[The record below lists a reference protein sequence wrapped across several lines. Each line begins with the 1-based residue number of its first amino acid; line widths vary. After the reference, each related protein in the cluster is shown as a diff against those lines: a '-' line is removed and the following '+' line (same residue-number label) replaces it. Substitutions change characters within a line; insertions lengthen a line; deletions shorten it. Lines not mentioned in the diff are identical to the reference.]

1 MCGTVSETWA
11 QGGCGGRG
19 ESRCVSLWTVP
30 VRDVT
35 RARETRRRPDGTDT
49 ARVRST
55 GRERRRV
62 VLPRPIMKTKPGVQ
76 RSERRDEGRTRARP
90 SPGLAPPRR
99 RRAAARAAIGSA
111 QRAFPGAT
119 GRLGPNHE
127 NKKPRVKTGAPH
139 PCPRDGSRRVHYK
152 CQNFKN
158 VARDRAATLD
168 GPVSLGLSVS
178 ASTRRAS
185 LRFQPPGRAAP
196 RPRLV
201 AEARTELIRELRS
214 QRQHASAR
222 SGVRE
227 PDAWRSPSPCGSFC
241 RARSQRSC
249 GCAECAGGRSCS
261 TPCGS
266 DAAPSQS
273 CVGAGGDGKEAY
285 LHSDEPAL
293 VGVCSISAAALA
305 SGLSDR
311 RAATQHAAR

>member
-1 MCGTVSETWA
+1 M
-11 QGGCGGRG
+11 
-19 ESRCVSLWTVP
+19 P
-30 VRDVT
+30 
-35 RARETRRRPDGTDT
+35 
-49 ARVRST
+49 
-55 GRERRRV
+55 
-62 VLPRPIMKTKPGVQ
+62 
-76 RSERRDEGRTRARP
+76 
-90 SPGLAPPRR
+90 
-99 RRAAARAAIGSA
+99 
-111 QRAFPGAT
+111 
-119 GRLGPNHE
+119 
-127 NKKPRVKTGAPH
+127 
-139 PCPRDGSRRVHYK
+139 SRRVSARPLQV

-185 LRFQPPGRAAP
+185 LRFQPPGRVAP

-273 CVGAGGDGKEAY
+273 CVGAGGDGKEAF